1 MWHILPKRKRKIIL
15 PTTLGGGLEL
25 LSRRVIG
32 TKQIFYEDPL
42 IPKPTKKHT
51 ENEVIYF
58 SLLFYDVVSN
68 LLLALPHWTRD
79 DIFNYIMFQMSVIS
93 NCSTPTNKTYTYT
106 SFIGILCMWPMPWI
120 PSFDPP
126 PLQPNQSGAASR
138 MSPTY
143 PQVWD
148 KGDSSQIWLRN
159 RIKIGC
165 IGAVTLWYN
174 VKSTCWNVATVPL
187 LRLK

>member
-1 MWHILPKRKRKIIL
+1 MKCAINHSYQFIEHMLSFHVRCLWHAYTFNTPSSLVSPRFIIDIHRRHLHYRVSFAFFHRCLLCVKIYPPGNDHISYLWKRKIIL

-25 LSRRVIG
+25 LSRRVG
-32 TKQIFYEDPL
+32 TKQIFYEDSL

-106 SFIGILCMWPMPWI
+106 GFIGILCMWPMP
-120 PSFDPP
+120 
-126 PLQPNQSGAASR
+126 
-138 MSPTY
+138 
-143 PQVWD
+143 
-148 KGDSSQIWLRN
+148 
-159 RIKIGC
+159 
-165 IGAVTLWYN
+165 
-174 VKSTCWNVATVPL
+174 
-187 LRLK
+187 